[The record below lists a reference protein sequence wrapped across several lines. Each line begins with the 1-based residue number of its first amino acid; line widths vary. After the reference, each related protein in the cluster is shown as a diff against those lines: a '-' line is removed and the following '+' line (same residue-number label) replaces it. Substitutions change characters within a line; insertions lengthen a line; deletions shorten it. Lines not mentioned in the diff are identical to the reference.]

1 MTASGQDSAPRNSL
15 RGSTRGTGEWHI
27 YTAIY
32 DERKSEM
39 FVDGYCEASAKNV
52 GNNKLDGL
60 SIGCDHNGVFFLSG
74 AIAGVASAVVS
85 QPADV
90 VLSRVAQGEG
100 SSQLVGKL
108 PGSVNQLALLQ
119 TSALSIWRQYGTGGF
134 FLGLPSRCLWS
145 GAIIAGQ
152 FFLYDVFKTALHV
165 TAADLSLFYDALGTA
180 LS

>member
-60 SIGCDHNGVFFLSG
+60 SMALLS
-74 AIAGVASAVVS
+74 IEMMVR
-85 QPADV
+85 
-90 VLSRVAQGEG
+90 RVAAA
-100 SSQLVGKL
+100 LKI
-108 PGSVNQLALLQ
+108 LA
-119 TSALSIWRQYGTGGF
+119 TN
-134 FLGLPSRCLWS
+134 
-145 GAIIAGQ
+145 IIAARCG
-152 FFLYDVFKTALHV
+152 
-165 TAADLSLFYDALGTA
+165 LS
-180 LS
+180 

>member
-60 SIGCDHNGVFFLSG
+60 SIGCDHNGVFFLTG
-74 AIAGVASAVVS
+74 ALAELRLFHCHMASTQRIQTEAAMAHRYGIPYSSAPEPPPTPVKS
-85 QPADV
+85 
-90 VLSRVAQGEG
+90 LSRFSCAPRSPLRT
-100 SSQLVGKL
+100 SS
-108 PGSVNQLALLQ
+108 SSN
-119 TSALSIWRQYGTGGF
+119 
-134 FLGLPSRCLWS
+134 
-145 GAIIAGQ
+145 
-152 FFLYDVFKTALHV
+152 
-165 TAADLSLFYDALGTA
+165 
-180 LS
+180 

>member
-60 SIGCDHNGVFFLSG
+60 SIGCDHNGVFFLTGSLTELRLYHCHMANAQRVQAEAALAHRYG
-74 AIAGVASAVVS
+74 IPYSS
-85 QPADV
+85 PPSPTPSPTKS
-90 VLSRVAQGEG
+90 LSRFSCAPR
-100 SSQLVGKL
+100 S
-108 PGSVNQLALLQ
+108 AAR
-119 TSALSIWRQYGTGGF
+119 TSESY
-134 FLGLPSRCLWS
+134 
-145 GAIIAGQ
+145 
-152 FFLYDVFKTALHV
+152 
-165 TAADLSLFYDALGTA
+165 
-180 LS
+180 